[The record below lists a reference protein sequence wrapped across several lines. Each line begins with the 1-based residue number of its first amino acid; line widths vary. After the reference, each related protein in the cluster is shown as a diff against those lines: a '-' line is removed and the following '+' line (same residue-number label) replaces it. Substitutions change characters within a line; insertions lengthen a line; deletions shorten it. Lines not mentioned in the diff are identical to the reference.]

1 MPGGGEGCGVSANE
15 YSTAGHRSPNKLR
28 RGELTPYLNYTSGP
42 MLVQAGLSGCV
53 GGVLCTRVKGD
64 TYNQLSG
71 VEECSGSAACR
82 TFFSNADHRGRSPKD
97 FIP

>member
-1 MPGGGEGCGVSANE
+1 MIIPKLGNWVRARFRP
-15 YSTAGHRSPNKLR
+15 TARTSPYVFR
-28 RGELTPYLNYTSGP
+28 
-42 MLVQAGLSGCV
+42 
-53 GGVLCTRVKGD
+53 VLCKRVKGD

-82 TFFSNADHRGRSPKD
+82 TFFSNADRRGRSPED

>member
-1 MPGGGEGCGVSANE
+1 MLNKPSASLSLENDGSGSIVLMPKLGNWVRARFRP
-15 YSTAGHRSPNKLR
+15 TAR
-28 RGELTPYLNYTSGP
+28 TSR
-42 MLVQAGLSGCV
+42 VVRVCF
-53 GGVLCTRVKGD
+53 GVLCKLVKGE

-82 TFFSNADHRGRSPKD
+82 TFFLNADHRGRSPED

>member
-1 MPGGGEGCGVSANE
+1 MIMSKSGNWIRARFRP
-15 YSTAGHRSPNKLR
+15 TAR
-28 RGELTPYLNYTSGP
+28 TSRVVRVC
-42 MLVQAGLSGCV
+42 L
-53 GGVLCTRVKGD
+53 GVLCKRVKGD

-82 TFFSNADHRGRSPKD
+82 TLFSNADHRGRSHED